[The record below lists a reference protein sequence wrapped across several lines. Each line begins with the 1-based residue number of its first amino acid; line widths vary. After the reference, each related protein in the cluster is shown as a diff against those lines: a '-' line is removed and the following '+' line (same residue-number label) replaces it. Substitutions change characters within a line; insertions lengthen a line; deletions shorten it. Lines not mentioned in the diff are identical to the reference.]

1 MGQVLDLRFDTL
13 PSGYTPDSS
22 RQVDLGGGPPGGLP
36 AGTIGVWGIRP
47 PLLSRELT
55 LKRMLLP
62 DPQVALDLD
71 FSTVDRGYTV
81 PPSSNVPLLFFKPYR
96 PPFGGQAGLEFGTAY
111 TPPAG
116 NAVPLE
122 FIRGGMPSGDTQ
134 YVFPAGLEAGDLG
147 APTVINWTSSIAPG
161 GIPAG
166 AVGSHAVTNWNSY
179 IRPTGFSAGGLGSP
193 SVKNF
198 NQQAFPPGIA
208 PGGLGRPQIEN
219 FNRTVVPTGI
229 YLGGAGT
236 PTVQNLRKYAAPT
249 GFVATLFGTAYL
261 SGGVRE
267 VKTSGFNAAR
277 YGTAFVAYDQRELKP
292 GGIYQGAFGT
302 PLIGFQRT
310 LAPQGFEATYWG
322 QTNVQ
327 DNSQRVYPVGRDMSA
342 LGVPGVDHNPRLV
355 APISIFSALEWGRAE
370 VWNLRQVVVPYAEPG
385 DWGER
390 FGTFNYIENR
400 NRVVGTFG
408 HQSSRFGTPD
418 VVNGARAV
426 VAQGMDATLWGNP
439 LVAFAIRHI
448 QPPGLDSLVMSN
460 WSAVVN
466 AARVVAAAGADTSR
480 FGQAQAVNTRRY
492 LERIGNWESLV
503 MGVPFVA
510 FRVREVVQ
518 YQFPDPPYPGQPEV
532 QNLRSYVDLD
542 GKGIAP
548 GLLGFHDAQV
558 HRSIIAPRFNYID
571 MVGEP
576 VVRNVTPEVAAYGHD
591 SAEFGRAAA
600 HNQWESYRFQGF
612 DAALYGRP
620 AVEYRTKT
628 VFCNGIR
635 AGAFGTP
642 TCLWG
647 DPNLPFTRTLGVSGI
662 DASASFG
669 IAKVGSNVIYPIG
682 IDAFRAGNALVK
694 ANSIYPNGYFG
705 QAFGTPL
712 LNYPQTAAPESI
724 QAGESFGK
732 PVLNPLTIWAP
743 FGAPQQ
749 AINNHGVRGHRIDAM
764 YAKGGINS
772 DDGDRPFFGAPR
784 VMIPGTQYVAPFGLL
799 AFRSNEAHWIS
810 LRRRTLLADGLKSL
824 RMGFPALSKGGEAQ
838 AYGYD
843 MSAFGTAFVSIY
855 VDPTIPRMVNPA
867 GLLALAFGAQV
878 VQNQHRWI
886 YPAGFLATRHGAYLV
901 GPPKRA
907 DNVSMGVMTAWGG
920 PFVAFRNRVVQPPG
934 IAGWAVSEYTAGQ
947 FDQRIRVLHGAG
959 ATIVPGSAGD
969 GECFGYPGVRN
980 AQHIIR
986 PIGCCSSGLRMGR
999 PQVA

>member
-1 MGQVLDLRFDTL
+1 M
-13 PSGYTPDSS
+13 P
-22 RQVDLGGGPPGGLP
+22 
-36 AGTIGVWGIRP
+36 
-47 PLLSRELT
+47 
-55 LKRMLLP
+55 
-62 DPQVALDLD
+62 
-71 FSTVDRGYTV
+71 
-81 PPSSNVPLLFFKPYR
+81 
-96 PPFGGQAGLEFGTAY
+96 Y

-116 NAVPLE
+116 NIVGFNLSGPGYVPPGGSAVGFDMRFYPPYEPPAGNQVPLEFGEVYTPPAGNSVPLE
-122 FIRGGMPSGDTQ
+122 FIRGGTPSGDTQ
-134 YVFPAGLEAGDLG
+134 YVFPVGLEAGDLG
-147 APTVINWTSSIAPG
+147 APAVINWTSFVAPG
-161 GIPAG
+161 GIP
-166 AVGSHAVTNWNSY
+166 VGGVGLHAVKNWNSY
-179 IRPTGFSAGGLGSP
+179 IRPTGFAAGGMGSA

-198 NQQAFPPGIA
+198 NQQAFPTGIA
-208 PGGLGRPQIEN
+208 PAGLGSPKVEN
-219 FNRTVVPTGI
+219 FNRTVAPTGI
-229 YLGGAGT
+229 YQGGAGT
-236 PTVQNLRKYAAPT
+236 PTVQNLRKYAAPS

-267 VKTSGFNAAR
+267 VKPSGFNAAR
-277 YGTAFVAYDQRELKP
+277 YGTAFVAYGQRELKP

-310 LAPQGFEATYWG
+310 LAPLGFEATYWG

-355 APISIFSALEWGRAE
+355 APISIPSALEWGRAE
-370 VWNLRQVVVPYAEPG
+370 VWNLRQVVAPYAEPG

-400 NRVVGTFG
+400 NRAVGTFG

-466 AARVVAAAGADTSR
+466 AARVVAVAGADTSR

-492 LERIGNWESLV
+492 LERIGNWESLE
-503 MGVPFVA
+503 MGAPFVA

-518 YQFPDPPYPGQPEV
+518 YQFPDPPHLGQPTV

-542 GKGIAP
+542 NKGIAP
-548 GLLGFHDAQV
+548 GLVGFHDAQV
-558 HRSIIAPRFNYID
+558 HRSIIAPRYNYVD

-576 VVRNVTPEVAAYGHD
+576 MVRNVTPEVGAYGHD
-591 SAEFGRAAA
+591 SAEFGRAAV
-600 HNQWESYRFQGF
+600 HNQWESYRLQGF

-635 AGAFGTP
+635 AGAFGAP

-669 IAKVGSNVIYPIG
+669 TAKVGSNVIYPAG
-682 IDAFRAGNALVK
+682 IDAFRAGAAVVK
-694 ANSIYPNGYFG
+694 ANSIYPTGYLG
-705 QAFGTPL
+705 QAFGTPS
-712 LNYPQTAAPESI
+712 LNYPQTAAPASI
-724 QAGESFGK
+724 QSGETFGK
-732 PVLNPLTIWAP
+732 PVLSPLTVWAP

-749 AINNHGVRGHRIDAM
+749 AIDNHGGVRGHRIDAM
-764 YAKGGINS
+764 YYKDGINS
-772 DDGDRPFFGAPR
+772 DDGNRPFFGTPR
-784 VMIPGTQYVAPFGLL
+784 VTIPGTQYVAPFGLL

-810 LRRRTLLADGLKSL
+810 LRRRTLLVDGLKSL
-824 RMGFPALSKGGEAQ
+824 KMGFPSVSKGGEAQ

-843 MSAFGTAFVSIY
+843 MSAFGAASVSIY
-855 VDPTIPRMVNPA
+855 IDPTIPRTVKPA
-867 GLLALAFGAQV
+867 GFLALGFGAQV

-907 DNVSMGVMTAWGG
+907 DNVSMGVTTAWGV

-934 IAGWAVSEYTAGQ
+934 IADWAVSEYTTGQ
-947 FDQRIRVLHGAG
+947 FDLRIRVLHGAG
-959 ATIVPGSAGD
+959 ATIIPGAAGD
-969 GECFGYPGVRN
+969 GERFGYPGVRN